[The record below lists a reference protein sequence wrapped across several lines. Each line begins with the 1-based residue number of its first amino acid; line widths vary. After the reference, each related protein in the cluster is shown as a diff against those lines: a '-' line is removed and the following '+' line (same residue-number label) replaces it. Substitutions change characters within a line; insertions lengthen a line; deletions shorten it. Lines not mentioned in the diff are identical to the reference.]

1 MGIFCMKQFY
11 VYIMTNKYNLVLYI
25 GTARDL
31 QHRVWEHKNKSIDGF
46 TSKYNITKLVYYEE
60 FGMATD
66 AFARGKQLKNW
77 HRGWKINLI
86 RKMNPLF
93 NDLSIGWY

>member
-1 MGIFCMKQFY
+1 MKQFY

-25 GTARDL
+25 GTTRDL

-60 FGMATD
+60 FDMAID
-66 AFARGKQLKNW
+66 AFAREKQLKNW
-77 HRGWKINLI
+77 HREWKLNLI
-86 RKMNPLF
+86 KKMNPLF